1 MKKIGIAVLVLFSC
15 VALAQ
20 AQKKVIAVGFACQT
34 KSMFKTIYALTNAKA
49 QASKLVANV
58 KNAKCINLKKGDAVI
73 QTGTSFV
80 DDLVKI
86 KYSSKPTEYWT
97 SSEFLN

>member
-1 MKKIGIAVLVLFSC
+1 MKKIGIAVLLLLSC

-20 AQKKVIAVGFACQT
+20 TQKKVIAVGFACQT
-34 KSMFKTIYALTNAKA
+34 KAIFKMLFAMTDAKV
-49 QASKLVANV
+49 QASKLAVNL
-58 KNAKCINLKKGDAVI
+58 KNAQCINLKKGDLVI

-86 KYSSKPTEYWT
+86 RYSNKLTGYWT
-97 SSEFLN
+97 ATTFLN

>member
-1 MKKIGIAVLVLFSC
+1 MKKIGIAVLVLLSC

-20 AQKKVIAVGFACQT
+20 TQKKVIASGYACQT
-34 KSMFKTIYALTNAKA
+34 KSIFKAMYALKDSKA
-49 QASKLVANV
+49 RDKKLAPNIKSGNCV
-58 KNAKCINLKKGDAVI
+58 NLKKGDAVT

-86 KYSSKPTEYWT
+86 KYSSKPNEYWT

>member
-1 MKKIGIAVLVLFSC
+1 MKKIGIAVLVLLSC

-34 KSMFKTIYALTNAKA
+34 KSTFKAIIAVTDVKA
-49 QASKLVANV
+49 QAKKLAPSL
-58 KNAKCINLKKGDAVI
+58 KDGQCISLKKGDSVV

-86 KYSSKPTEYWT
+86 KYANKLKEYWT
-97 SSEFLN
+97 ASTFLN

>member
-1 MKKIGIAVLVLFSC
+1 MKKIGIAVLVLLSC

-20 AQKKVIAVGFACQT
+20 SQKKVIAVGFACQT
-34 KSMFKTIYALTNAKA
+34 KSLFKTIYAVTNAKA
-49 QASKLVANV
+49 RASKLATNL
-58 KNAKCINLKKGDAVI
+58 KSGQCINLKKGDSVT

-86 KYSSKPTEYWT
+86 RYSGKLKEYWT
-97 SSEFLN
+97 ASEFLN